1 MKKILFISSSRAD
14 YGLLRDIIIETQ
26 KLNPQ
31 TYLLVTGSHLSK
43 EFGKTIS
50 EIKNDKIK
58 RIIKKKI
65 LDKKFRETNIPRY
78 IEKAIRVA
86 SEVFI
91 KLKPKTI
98 VILGDRYELFGCAI
112 AAMIFE
118 SSYAYSVVK

>member
-58 RIIKKKI
+58 RIIKKNFRQKI
-65 LDKKFRETNIPRY
+65 
-78 IEKAIRVA
+78 
-86 SEVFI
+86 
-91 KLKPKTI
+91 
-98 VILGDRYELFGCAI
+98 
-112 AAMIFE
+112 
-118 SSYAYSVVK
+118 

>member
-58 RIIKKKI
+58 RIIKKKN
-65 LDKKFRETNIPRY
+65 FRQKI
-78 IEKAIRVA
+78 
-86 SEVFI
+86 
-91 KLKPKTI
+91 
-98 VILGDRYELFGCAI
+98 
-112 AAMIFE
+112 
-118 SSYAYSVVK
+118 